1 MIANGN
7 LIEGSG
13 SSPTA
18 SPKPDDETNSQI
30 ESYISRAFFGFA
42 IPEVWTVSGTA
53 AFVVDSGYPCSA
65 QNPLTEYMTAATQEA
80 TYACYKDKLYYL
92 VHPDGTWVGCPDEDI
107 AKIDCVDCGGSTST
121 CGEDATYFTAPP
133 GLSSLGSGP
142 WDNITLSD
150 LIVGSVRTYEAN
162 GNANGGPV
170 ANPLNQDTLQDLS
183 NQDITTP
190 GYIRL
195 PVCSAQVAWA
205 SWSNPS
211 QSNSSAPN
219 YPCNPLQ
226 GITKCSGYTYQDE
239 TSSASPKVS
248 DCQTI
253 VKNIQGTSGEWTT
266 GIGSQRSIAKFGS
279 CHFGVQNVGVT
290 GDVTFHTGSQDIVNI
305 INEAISLYASNGLVG
320 AKGYM
325 QCDGNTGSQKVE
337 WGLY

>member
-1 MIANGN
+1 MIANGA

-13 SSPTA
+13 GSPSVGYQTD
-18 SPKPDDETNSQI
+18 SKTNTDI
-30 ESYISRAFFGFA
+30 ENFINKAFFGFA
-42 IPEVWTVSGTA
+42 IPSVWTASGTA
-53 AFVVDSGYPCSA
+53 AFVIDSGYPCSA
-65 QNPLTEYMTAATQEA
+65 QNPLTQYMTAATQEA
-80 TYACYKDKLYYL
+80 TYACYKNNLYYL
-92 VHPDGTWVGCPDEDI
+92 VYPDGTWRGCSNQ
-107 AKIDCVDCGGSTST
+107 AIDCVDCDPPPPCNPTF
-121 CGEDATYFTAPP
+121 FTPPP
-133 GLSSLGSGP
+133 GLSTLGPNSWGG
-142 WDNITLSD
+142 ISLSD
-150 LIVGSVRTYEAN
+150 LIEGSVNTYVAN

-170 ANPLNQDTLQDLS
+170 ANPLDQQTLQDLS

-211 QSNSSAPN
+211 QSNSSAPG

-226 GITKCSGYTYQDE
+226 GVTKCSGYTYQDE

-253 VKNIQGTSGEWTT
+253 VKNIQGTNGEWTT
-266 GIGSQRSIAKFGS
+266 GIGGQRDIASFGS
-279 CHFGVQNVGVT
+279 CNFGVQNSGVT
-290 GDVTFHTGSQDIVNI
+290 GDVTFYTGSQDIVNI
-305 INEAISLYASNGLVG
+305 INQAISQYASNGLVG

-325 QCDGNTGSQKVE
+325 ECGGDAGSQKVE